1 MIVLD
6 ASVLIAHFGKG
17 DAHAAAAL
25 DVLET
30 EEELSIHPLNLAE
43 VLVRPAQQGRA
54 DVIAGYIK
62 RLGIEVLSMGP
73 DQALALAEL
82 RARTG
87 LRLPDCCV
95 LVAAIQHAASVAT
108 FDERLRASALELGV
122 AVVESGPRTTN

>member
-6 ASVLIAHFGKG
+6 ASVLAHFGKG
-17 DAHAAAAL
+17 NAHAAAAL
-25 DVLET
+25 NILEN
-30 EEELSIHPLNLAE
+30 EEALSIDPLNLAE

-54 DVIAGYIK
+54 DVIARTVE
-62 RLGIEVLSMGP
+62 RLGIEVLSMEP

-108 FDERLRASALELGV
+108 FDERLRTAALEMGVTVVGGGSEELG
-122 AVVESGPRTTN
+122 